1 LNWHW
6 FSIKSVI
13 LQRTTLTCEQ
23 PFMSRIMKLLIRM
36 SPTLNHLKYGM
47 LCLMATT
54 LLHAKAQTTEDSLAI
69 VSAQW
74 QLTETGKGMHGMCAA
89 FPNLYGGPQFVSIVE
104 INPKQKYRAG
114 IGTSKQMK
122 PLSKLAQEH
131 RAIAAINGSYYN
143 MSRGNSVTFLKV
155 DDAMTDST
163 TENEFRIRVTGAV
176 AVRKGKLR
184 IVPWSRSIERGYKKK
199 VGAVL
204 ASGPLML
211 KGGRYADWQQCDSD
225 FIATKHPRSAI
236 AVTRDKRVLLITVDG
251 RSPGNAIGMSIPEL
265 AHLVK
270 VLGVKTALNLD
281 GGGSTTLY
289 LDGRVLNHPSDN
301 RRFDHEG
308 ERKIPNMIYFR

>member
-1 LNWHW
+1 
-6 FSIKSVI
+6 
-13 LQRTTLTCEQ
+13 
-23 PFMSRIMKLLIRM
+23 M
-36 SPTLNHLKYGM
+36 SPRFDHFRYGM
-47 LCLMATT
+47 LCLVVFT
-54 LLHAKAQTTEDSLAI
+54 LLQAKAQTAEDSLAI

-74 QLTETGKGMHGMCAA
+74 QLTETDNGMRGLCYA
-89 FPNLYGGPQFVSIVE
+89 FPSLYGGPQFVSIVE
-104 INPKQKYRAG
+104 ISPKRRHHAG

-122 PLSKLAQEH
+122 PLSELARNY
-131 RAIAAINGSYYN
+131 RAMAAINGSYYD

-155 DDAMTDST
+155 DDAVTDST

-184 IVPWSRSIERGYKKK
+184 IVPWSRSIEHGYKKK
-199 VGAVL
+199 VGTVL

-211 KGGRYADWQQCDSD
+211 QNSHYANWSMCDSD

-265 AHLVK
+265 AHLLK
-270 VLGVKTALNLD
+270 VLGAKTALNLD

-289 LDGRVLNHPSDN
+289 LNGQILNHPCDN
-301 RRFDHEG
+301 RQFDHAG
-308 ERKIPNMIYFR
+308 ERHIPNMIFFR

>member
-1 LNWHW
+1 
-6 FSIKSVI
+6 
-13 LQRTTLTCEQ
+13 
-23 PFMSRIMKLLIRM
+23 
-36 SPTLNHLKYGM
+36 M

-74 QLTETGKGMHGMCAA
+74 QLTETGKGMRGMCAA
-89 FPNLYGGPQFVSIVE
+89 FPNLYGGPQFISIVE

-155 DDAMTDST
+155 DDAVTDST

-176 AVRKGKLR
+176 AVRKGKLKV
-184 IVPWSRSIERGYKKK
+184 VPWSRSIERGYKKK

-211 KGGRYADWQQCDSD
+211 QNGHFADWSMCDSD

-270 VLGVKTALNLD
+270 ELGAKTALNLD
-281 GGGSTTLY
+281 GGGSTMLY
-289 LDGRVLNHPSDN
+289 LNGQILNHPCDN
-301 RRFDHEG
+301 RQFDHEG

>member
-1 LNWHW
+1 
-6 FSIKSVI
+6 
-13 LQRTTLTCEQ
+13 
-23 PFMSRIMKLLIRM
+23 
-36 SPTLNHLKYGM
+36 
-47 LCLMATT
+47 
-54 LLHAKAQTTEDSLAI
+54 
-69 VSAQW
+69 
-74 QLTETGKGMHGMCAA
+74 
-89 FPNLYGGPQFVSIVE
+89 
-104 INPKQKYRAG
+104 
-114 IGTSKQMK
+114 
-122 PLSKLAQEH
+122 
-131 RAIAAINGSYYN
+131 

-155 DDAMTDST
+155 DDAVTDST

-199 VGAVL
+199 VGTVL

-211 KGGRYADWQQCDSD
+211 QNSHYADWTICDSD

-270 VLGVKTALNLD
+270 VLGAKTALNLD
-281 GGGSTTLY
+281 GGGSTMLY
-289 LDGRVLNHPSDN
+289 LNGQILNHPCDN
-301 RRFDHEG
+301 RQFDHEG